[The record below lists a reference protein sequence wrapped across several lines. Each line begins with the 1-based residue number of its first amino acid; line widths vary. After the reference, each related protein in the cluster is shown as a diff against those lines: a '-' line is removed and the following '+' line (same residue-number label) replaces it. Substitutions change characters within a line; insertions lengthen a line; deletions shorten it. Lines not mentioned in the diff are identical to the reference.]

1 MSFMGKLHI
10 ASWGLLL
17 GAMGQA
23 GLYMNLLPQRPTW
36 AIMAPLALPWLTV
49 YTISFCKVAPF
60 GPRPFRNCLLFA
72 MCWYAV
78 LTIIAEILLFIFHP
92 CPARSL
98 PSLVARI
105 LTYVAAL
112 SFIVLIRSYV
122 SCCVL
127 TPFDTN
133 SAKKMCGPL
142 RSPGRRVRVSL
153 GSGNHSRQQIPNGPY
168 RTCRCYC
175 AQARYQ

>member
-1 MSFMGKLHI
+1 MGSIPIARSITSKKPLRLRLTPAQHLEPPIVFWHSDLSTMANMSFMGKLHI

-92 CPARSL
+92 APQGHF
-98 PSLVARI
+98 PVFVARI

-122 SCCVL
+122 FL
-127 TPFDTN
+127 
-133 SAKKMCGPL
+133 L
-142 RSPGRRVRVSL
+142 RSDS
-153 GSGNHSRQQIPNGPY
+153 I
-168 RTCRCYC
+168 
-175 AQARYQ
+175 